1 MSPHTFVLATTL
13 TGPDAAA
20 LVVDPALVVDVPFDE
35 VELHPANSRVA
46 VVSAATVIVPIRM
59 RPWVVTNPPER
70 T

>member
-35 VELHPANSRVA
+35 VELR
-46 VVSAATVIVPIRM
+46 R
-59 RPWVVTNPPER
+59 
-70 T
+70 